1 MAADTN
7 RFSVIGFTSLSQ
19 QVTNELRKSII
30 ENKLK
35 AGTRI
40 TESELSENLGVSR
53 TVIREAISIL
63 NKDGLLDRESSHCT
77 RVAKYS
83 SHDVKEIYDMR
94 SCLESSALELMED
107 PAAIADMLK
116 NKDKE
121 SHGIAK
127 SEPFDGLAF
136 VIADMD
142 FHTCIIKAAN
152 NSLLLDA
159 WYRIVGPLQ
168 VLLHRYIYYVVN
180 NSPDKRA
187 SYDHQR
193 IITAFYTGDK
203 ELINKVLVD
212 HCRIMRDILLKE
224 FILPEEEKEER
235 E

>member
-1 MAADTN
+1 
-7 RFSVIGFTSLSQ
+7 
-19 QVTNELRKSII
+19 
-30 ENKLK
+30 
-35 AGTRI
+35 
-40 TESELSENLGVSR
+40 
-53 TVIREAISIL
+53 
-63 NKDGLLDRESSHCT
+63 
-77 RVAKYS
+77 
-83 SHDVKEIYDMR
+83 
-94 SCLESSALELMED
+94 
-107 PAAIADMLK
+107 
-116 NKDKE
+116 
-121 SHGIAK
+121 
-127 SEPFDGLAF
+127 
-136 VIADMD
+136 MD